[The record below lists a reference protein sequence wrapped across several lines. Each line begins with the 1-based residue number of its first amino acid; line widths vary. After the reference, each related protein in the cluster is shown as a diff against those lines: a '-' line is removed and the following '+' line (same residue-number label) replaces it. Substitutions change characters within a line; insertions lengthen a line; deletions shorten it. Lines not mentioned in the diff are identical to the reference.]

1 MNQTHYPP
9 LSAETRE
16 RICTE
21 AAAYYLHRR
30 AQTLRKWACLEQG
43 PIRPVR
49 IGGRLAWSTAE
60 IRTLLAGGR
69 I

>member
-1 MNQTHYPP
+1 MNTQYPP
-9 LSAETRE
+9 LSEE
-16 RICTE
+16 RRPSVTTE

-49 IGGRLAWSTAE
+49 IGGRLAWSTDE